1 MRGIESRV
9 LEALDLEGMIEYLR
23 ELISVP
29 SHGGRETEA
38 QENVAANLAD
48 VGFGVDSWEID
59 LEELRRHPAFSM
71 SIEREGALGVVGTL
85 RGTGGGRSL
94 ILNGHVDTVAPGEE
108 ANWGHPPLQGTVEGG
123 RIYGRGACD
132 MKGGLCCA
140 LFASKAVIDAGVE
153 LKGDLVF
160 ESVIGEE
167 DGGAG
172 SLAAVLRGYGAEG
185 AIVMEPT
192 ELKVAPA
199 HAGAL
204 QFRVD
209 VTGRSAH
216 ACVREE
222 GVSAIEKFIP
232 LYGALRDREY
242 ERNSLVDD
250 PLYSRYTIPYALNI
264 GRVRGGSWPGSVA
277 ESLCFE
283 GRLGVAVGEGVEEAR
298 GSLEDAVRKAAEGDA
313 WLGDH
318 PPRVEWVG
326 YQFEPARVPIDR
338 PIVSTIRDA
347 FADATGKDARLEG
360 MTYASDMRHLVNTGG
375 TPSVLF
381 GPGDVRNAHGPDE
394 YVPIG
399 ELKAAAQTI
408 ALTILRFCG
417 CEEP

>member
-1 MRGIESRV
+1 
-9 LEALDLEGMIEYLR
+9 
-23 ELISVP
+23 
-29 SHGGRETEA
+29 
-38 QENVAANLAD
+38 
-48 VGFGVDSWEID
+48 
-59 LEELRRHPAFSM
+59 
-71 SIEREGALGVVGTL
+71 
-85 RGTGGGRSL
+85 
-94 ILNGHVDTVAPGEE
+94 
-108 ANWGHPPLQGTVEGG
+108 
-123 RIYGRGACD
+123 
-132 MKGGLCCA
+132 
-140 LFASKAVIDAGVE
+140 
-153 LKGDLVF
+153 
-160 ESVIGEE
+160 
-167 DGGAG
+167 
-172 SLAAVLRGYGAEG
+172 
-185 AIVMEPT
+185 
-192 ELKVAPA
+192 
-199 HAGAL
+199 
-204 QFRVD
+204 

-232 LYGALRDREY
+232 LYGALRDLEY

-264 GRVRGGSWPGSVA
+264 GKVRGGSWPGSVA

-298 GSLEDAVRKAAEGDA
+298 RSLEDAVRKAAEGDA
-313 WLGDH
+313 WLRDH

-326 YQFEPARVPIDR
+326 YQFEPASVPVDK

-347 FADATGKDARLEG
+347 FADATGKGARLEG